1 MYTLGIDIG
10 STTVKVAVLDK
21 DNKILFS
28 DYKRHFANIKETLKD
43 LVQEAKDALGEN
55 EVNPCITGSGGLALA
70 QLIGVPFTQEVVCV
84 SEALQDYAPQTD
96 VAIELGGEDA
106 KIIYFTNGI
115 EQRMNGVCA
124 GGTGS
129 FIDQMATL
137 LQTDASGLNDYAKDY
152 DTIYPIAARCGVF
165 AKTDIQPLINEGA
178 TKPNLAASIFQA
190 VVNQTISGLAC
201 GKPIKGNVAFL
212 GGPLH
217 FLPELKNAFIRT
229 LNLTGDAIIDP
240 GHSHLFAAVG
250 AAMNSK
256 PEVSMTLSELIH
268 ALSQELNLS
277 SGVERL
283 APLFESDEDYEKFK
297 ADHNK
302 YAVKRGD
309 LATYKGNC
317 FIGVDAGSTTTKVA
331 LVGSDGELLYDFYSS
346 NNGSPL
352 NTTIRAI
359 KDIYSKLP
367 EGAVIAG
374 SCSTGYG
381 EALIKQALSLDF
393 GEVETIAH
401 YTAAAFFDPEVDC
414 ILDIGG
420 QDMKCL
426 KIHNGAIDN
435 IFLNEACSSG
445 CGSFLQTFAEIL
457 GYTAEQF
464 AQIGLKADMP
474 VDLGSRCT
482 VFMNSSVKQAQ
493 KDGASVANISA
504 GLSISIVKN
513 ALYKVIRPASKE
525 AIGKHIVV
533 QGGTFLNDC
542 VLRAFEQEMDLNVI
556 RPNIAGLMG
565 AYGAALYAQRR
576 YKDAPHQTT
585 LLNLQQLGE
594 FVHTVKGMTCG
605 LCNNH
610 CHLTVNT
617 FAGGKRFISGNRCE
631 RPITHMAPKDEL
643 NLYRQKLQLL
653 KELPVNE
660 TPKRGIMGIPMGLNM
675 YELLPFWNALLSSLG
690 FKVVHSPIED
700 KNIYRLGQGTIPSDT
715 VCYPAK
721 LMHGHIKWLLQQGI
735 TNIFYPCMTYNIDE
749 QGTENCYNCP
759 VVAYY
764 PEVLH
769 ANIRDLNKPEINF
782 FYDYLGLLHK
792 KKLVKKL
799 QEMFAK
805 AYPDITKDE
814 IRKAVDAAFTA
825 FYDYEAQVKAK
836 GQEIISKA
844 REEHKPIVVLAGRP
858 YHIDPKVNH
867 SIDRLITN
875 MGAALVSE
883 DAVSSHIKT
892 KELNRDLQVLNQ
904 WTYHGRLYAAAE
916 YVAQNPDM
924 HLIQLVSFGCGCDA
938 ITADECRRLL
948 EERGRIYTQIKIDDI
963 DNLGAA
969 KIRIRSLF
977 SAAQLFDIDNN

>member
-1 MYTLGIDIG
+1 MTDKKYTLGIDIG
-10 STTVKVAVLDK
+10 STTVKIAILDEE
-21 DNKILFS
+21 NQLLFA
-28 DYKRHFANIKETLKD
+28 DYERHFANIQETLAH
-43 LVQEAKDALGEN
+43 LLGEAH
-55 EVNPCITGSGGLALA
+55 EKLGELTLQPVITGSGGLALA
-70 QLIGVPFTQEVVCV
+70 NHLGIPFTQEVIAV
-84 SEALQDYAPQTD
+84 STSLKALAPQTD

-106 KIIYFTNGI
+106 KIIYFTGGI
-115 EQRMNGVCA
+115 DQRMNGICA

-129 FIDQMATL
+129 FIDQMASL
-137 LQTDASGLNDYAKDY
+137 LQTDASGLNEYAKNY
-152 DTIYPIAARCGVF
+152 KAIYPIAARCGVF
-165 AKTDIQPLINEGA
+165 AKSDIQPLLNQGA
-178 TKPNLAASIFQA
+178 EKSDLAASIFHAVASQA
-190 VVNQTISGLAC
+190 ITGLAKGRPISG
-201 GKPIKGNVAFL
+201 NVLYL
-212 GGPLH
+212 GGPLTFMSCLRDAFDSVLNIKGVCPENSLLYVAMGAAFCAEH
-217 FLPELKNAFIRT
+217 DVDLTTLPEKLQTAAQHSFEHLPPLFKNEGEYTVFKMRHSKESVAIGTPAEAGEAFI
-229 LNLTGDAIIDP
+229 GID
-240 GHSHLFAAVG
+240 S
-250 AAMNSK
+250 
-256 PEVSMTLSELIH
+256 
-268 ALSQELNLS
+268 
-277 SGVERL
+277 
-283 APLFESDEDYEKFK
+283 
-297 ADHNK
+297 
-302 YAVKRGD
+302 
-309 LATYKGNC
+309 
-317 FIGVDAGSTTTKVA
+317 GSTTIKIAVMSPDGKLLDSFYQSNKGNPVVA
-331 LVGSDGELLYDFYSS
+331 VRNYLTDFYTKYP
-346 NNGSPL
+346 NCRL
-352 NTTIRAI
+352 LA
-359 KDIYSKLP
+359 
-367 EGAVIAG
+367 GAV
-374 SCSTGYG
+374 TGYG
-381 EALIKQALSLDF
+381 EELIRHGF
-393 GEVETIAH
+393 GVDYGIVETMAH
-401 YTAAAFFDPEVDC
+401 FYAAQYLEPEVDF

-457 GYTAEQF
+457 GYTSEQF

-700 KNIYRLGQGTIPSDT
+700 KTIYRLGQGTIPSDT

-769 ANIRDLNKPEINF
+769 ANIRDLNKPEIHF

-799 QEMFAK
+799 QEMFSN
-805 AYPDITKDE
+805 AYPDITKEE

-836 GQEIISKA
+836 GQEIITKA

>member
-1 MYTLGIDIG
+1 MQIGLDIG
-10 STTVKVAVLDK
+10 STTIKIAVLDDAGNLLFHK
-21 DNKILFS
+21 YERHYSQIAEKILAL
-28 DYKRHFANIKETLKD
+28 HKELMTKFPTLHSAR
-43 LVQEAKDALGEN
+43 LA
-55 EVNPCITGSGGLALA
+55 ISGSGG
-70 QLIGVPFTQEVVCV
+70 IGVADSCGLQFVQEVFAEKICA
-84 SEALQDYAPQTD
+84 EKLNPGTD
-96 VAIELGGEDA
+96 AVIELGGEDA
-106 KIIYFTNGI
+106 KILFLGRHFDA
-115 EQRMNGVCA
+115 RMNDSCA
-124 GGTGS
+124 GGTGA
-129 FIDQMATL
+129 FIDQMASL
-137 LQTDASGLNDYAKDY
+137 LNVETPQMNELAQQAQNTYTIAS
-152 DTIYPIAARCGVF
+152 RCGVF
-165 AKTDIQPLINEGA
+165 AKSDIQPLLNQGA
-178 TKPNLAASIFQA
+178 EKSDLAASIFHAVASQA
-190 VVNQTISGLAC
+190 ITGLAKGRPISG
-201 GKPIKGNVAFL
+201 NVLYL
-212 GGPLH
+212 GGPLTFMSCLRDAFDSVLNIKGVCPENSLLYVAMGAAFCAEH
-217 FLPELKNAFIRT
+217 EVDLTTLPEKLQAAAAQHSFEHLPPLFKNEGEYTVFKKRHSKESVAIGTPAEASEAFI
-229 LNLTGDAIIDP
+229 GID
-240 GHSHLFAAVG
+240 S
-250 AAMNSK
+250 
-256 PEVSMTLSELIH
+256 
-268 ALSQELNLS
+268 
-277 SGVERL
+277 
-283 APLFESDEDYEKFK
+283 
-297 ADHNK
+297 
-302 YAVKRGD
+302 
-309 LATYKGNC
+309 
-317 FIGVDAGSTTTKVA
+317 GSTTIKIAVMSPDGKLLDSFYQSNKGNPVVA
-331 LVGSDGELLYDFYSS
+331 VRNYLTDFYTKYP
-346 NNGSPL
+346 NCHL
-352 NTTIRAI
+352 LA
-359 KDIYSKLP
+359 
-367 EGAVIAG
+367 GAV
-374 SCSTGYG
+374 TGYG
-381 EALIKQALSLDF
+381 EDLIRHGF
-393 GEVETIAH
+393 GVDYGIVETMAH
-401 YTAAAFFDPEVDC
+401 FYAAQYLEPEVDF

-533 QGGTFLNDC
+533 QGGTFLNNC

-700 KNIYRLGQGTIPSDT
+700 KTIYRLGQGTIPSDT

-769 ANIRDLNKPEINF
+769 ANIRDLNKPEIHF

-805 AYPDITKDE
+805 VYPDITKEE

-916 YVAQNPDM
+916 YVAQNTDM